1 MAEEKRYSIGEL
13 EHVTGIKRRT
23 IHHYI
28 SQGLLPPAVGSGP
41 SAYYVQEHFLRLRLI
56 SLLGNVVRTDKIKRA
71 LDLWSEDEMQRM
83 VDLAEGRRVRDLD
96 ALRRWLGRSWESAN
110 EAVDVRHLE
119 APTLGVSEG
128 RAGFFH
134 SAVRRLGLDRD
145 ESPAE
150 AAPGAPGDAGRSDGF
165 AVGEGTAHEE
175 ETSPRRRRFPDGYMS
190 EPMVMGSIRQL
201 DAADPERAFREP
213 SFSTWHRHRVHP
225 DLEIQFRRRRDNQLF
240 EKRLGELMAV
250 AGRLFA
256 GLRDR
261 EEEANN
267 APKTRGKERDH
278 DEE

>member
-1 MAEEKRYSIGEL
+1 MTEEKRYSIGEL

-96 ALRRWLGRSWESAN
+96 ALRRWLGKSWET
-110 EAVDVRHLE
+110 EDQVVDVRRPD
-119 APTLGVSEG
+119 APALGVSEG
-128 RAGFFH
+128 KASFLR
-134 SAVRRLGLDRD
+134 SAARRLGLDRD
-145 ESPAE
+145 EGLENSAS
-150 AAPGAPGDAGRSDGF
+150 PGAEESDRGLDWTIRE
-165 AVGEGTAHEE
+165 GEPSEE
-175 ETSPRRRRFPDGYMS
+175 ETSPRHRQFPDGYMS
-190 EPMVMGSIRQL
+190 APMVMGSIRQL
-201 DAADPERAFREP
+201 DARDPEKAFREP
-213 SFSTWHRHRVHP
+213 DISTWHRHQVNP
-225 DLEIQFRRRRDNQLF
+225 DVEIHFRRREDSRYQ
-240 EKRLGELMAV
+240 KRLGELIAV

-267 APKTRGKERDH
+267 EPNKRGKEKDH